1 MAIDGLA
8 QMAGNAAYT
17 IEVLIGIL
25 LNPFN
30 QRAPMSERPLAGLKV
45 IELGTL
51 IAGPFAAR
59 ICAEFGAEV
68 IKVEAPNGGDPLR
81 KWRKVYEGTS
91 LWWFVQARN
100 KQSLTLN
107 LKSPDG
113 IQILKQLLAEAD
125 ILIENFRP
133 GTLEKLGL
141 GWDVLHALNPGLV
154 MVRLSGFGQSGPLK
168 DQPGFG
174 AVGESMGGLRYITG
188 FADRPP
194 VRTGIS
200 IGDSIAALFGVIGA
214 LMALR
219 EREVRGGKGQIVD
232 VALYEAVFAMMES
245 MVPEFDVM
253 GFVRERSG
261 NIMPG
266 ITPSSI
272 HTCADGQA
280 VQIGANGDAIFQRFM
295 RAIGRADLADDPQL
309 ADNAGRDA
317 RRDELYQIID
327 AWAASLPLDEALA
340 LLNAAEVPASRIY
353 SVADMFR
360 DPQFLARDMLIEDKL
375 PDGKPFKMPGIVPKL
390 SATPGG
396 SDWVGPALGEHTDAL
411 LAQLGYSPEQIA
423 DLRQQGVV

>member
-1 MAIDGLA
+1 MNLA
-8 QMAGNAAYT
+8 
-17 IEVLIGIL
+17 
-25 LNPFN
+25 
-30 QRAPMSERPLAGLKV
+30 SKPLAGLKV

-68 IKVEAPNGGDPLR
+68 IKVESPSGGDPLR
-81 KWRKVYEGTS
+81 KWRKLYEGTS

-107 LKSPDG
+107 LKHPDA
-113 IQILKQLLAEAD
+113 IVILKQLLSEAD

-133 GTLEKLGL
+133 GVLEKLGL
-141 GWDVLHALNPGLV
+141 GWDVLHALNPKLV
-154 MVRLSGFGQSGPLK
+154 MVRLSGFGQSGPMQG
-168 DQPGFG
+168 QPGFG

-188 FADRPP
+188 FEDRPP

-200 IGDSIAALFGVIGA
+200 IGDSIAALWGVIGA

-219 EREVRGGKGQIVD
+219 HREVNGGSGQVVD

-245 MVPEFDVM
+245 MVPEFDVF
-253 GFVRERSG
+253 GFIRERSG

-272 HTCADGQA
+272 HTSSDGKH

-295 RAIGRADLADDPQL
+295 RAIGRDDLADDPSL
-309 ADNAGRDA
+309 ADNAGRDL
-317 RRDELYQIID
+317 RRDELYGVID
-327 AWAASLPLDEALA
+327 RWANATPLAQMLET
-340 LLNAAEVPASRIY
+340 LNGAEVPASRIY
-353 SVADMFR
+353 SAEDMLS
-360 DPQFLARDMLIEDKL
+360 DPQFLAREMFLSAKL
-375 PDGKPFKMPGIVPKL
+375 PDGKTFKMPGIVPKL

-396 SDWVGPALGEHTDAL
+396 VDAIGPALGEHNQHVLSA
-411 LAQLGYSPEQIA
+411 LGYSQEQISA
-423 DLRQQGVV
+423 LHRDGAI